1 MLDVIDTREPNEE
14 KAEKV
19 GFVSGEGFACKDLE
33 KISKVIS
40 SAGESARAPSEENPK
55 GLKGVRMERHP
66 FNIVKKN
73 KPRCDE
79 QLAKVFDIN
88 SFFLITLEIYS

>member
-1 MLDVIDTREPNEE
+1 MLDVVDTREPNEE

-19 GFVSGEGFACKDLE
+19 GFISWEGFACKDLE
-33 KISKVIS
+33 KISEVIS
-40 SAGESARAPSEENPK
+40 STGESAPSKEIPK

-79 QLAKVFDIN
+79 KLAKVFDIN